1 MAMNLMGLVLSW
13 STINAAQN
21 AKEAGSIILETKE
34 TEILRMSSRAKVR
47 KPVTAVT
54 TTVMIRAKMPLT
66 MLKMLYAY

>member
-21 AKEAGSIILETKE
+21 AKEAGSIILDTKG

-54 TTVMIRAKMPLT
+54 TTVMIRATMPLT